1 MNTYTTTARCIVR
14 QILQQN
20 NIKFNY
26 NIYTN
31 KCAELG
37 KRNLCF
43 TVAAMPSTVLDQIR
57 AALNVKCVYTTATAA
72 ALYLRVVHCS
82 YKEGVQRM
90 FSAEEVAAILELVR
104 AEASWY
110 EGEEEVAVTD
120 SYTPQA
126 TVLASIIKKINN
138 S

>member
-1 MNTYTTTARCIVR
+1 MFT
-14 QILQQN
+14 QE
-20 NIKFNY
+20 
-26 NIYTN
+26 
-31 KCAELG
+31 EL
-37 KRNLCF
+37 
-43 TVAAMPSTVLDQIR
+43 T
-57 AALNVKCVYTTATAA
+57 
-72 ALYLRVVHCS
+72 
-82 YKEGVQRM
+82 
-90 FSAEEVAAILELVR
+90 AILELVE